1 MGAIATKDLAPAVKE
16 IAGGK
21 WQKAVPLLA
30 GVIGTAAG
38 GPVVGAGAGGS
49 AEFLSELLDNSADK
63 RMKAEEARLDT
74 EQEQAELI
82 ADHLRRSLDSL
93 RRGDLDQLQGVI
105 GDLTLEGREHLEQLA
120 RLWQRVD
127 EKLDVQD
134 EKLDAQAEALRRME
148 ANRQAD
154 HQELLRKLAEEKGV
168 RVQPLQRILERLGEA
183 GVSLEAIPE
192 RLSAKADELLALREQ
207 LRKLADPEVDE
218 GRANASSLLDEG
230 DLEGAR
236 RVLRALRQDIRARR
250 QERSKEEALLLLDE
264 AKIAGVVHGDVTG
277 NGVAVGSGNTVT
289 VERVGGQE
297 SSTIEE

>member
-1 MGAIATKDLAPAVKE
+1 MPSGTNAPAPPVKE
-16 IAGGK
+16 RAAGK
-21 WQKAVPLLA
+21 WQQAVPLLA

-49 AEFLSELLDNSADK
+49 AEFLSELLANSADK